1 MICCKE
7 CLELLHDYLEGTLKP
22 ETSDS
27 LEEHFEDCPPCIA
40 FVNTYKSTSHLCKTT
55 LSSTEIPEIVKERL
69 NITRILKSFVIKYV
83 PRRIGGPERALRGF
97 Q

>member
-7 CLELLHDYLEGTLKP
+7 CLELLYDYLEGELSP
-22 ETSDS
+22 DVSAS

-40 FVNTYKSTSHLCKTT
+40 FVNTYKATT
-55 LSSTEIPEIVKERL
+55 QFCQTTFKDTEIPDSVKERL
-69 NITRILKSFVIKYV
+69 KEFVEKNKKT
-83 PRRIGGPERALRGF
+83 

>member
-7 CLELLHDYLEGTLKP
+7 CMDLLHDYLDGELNP
-22 ETSDS
+22 DVSAS

-40 FVNTYKSTSHLCKTT
+40 FVNTYKATTSICRSTLKD
-55 LSSTEIPEIVKERL
+55 TEIPDTVKEK
-69 NITRILKSFVIKYV
+69 LKEFIEKNKK
-83 PRRIGGPERALRGF
+83 P